1 MVGSAGSSNS
11 ARGQIDMVK
20 ISVVVAVYNNAGSL
34 KLTHQQL
41 SAIVAERLPNY
52 DLEVVFVNDGS
63 ADGSLEELV
72 QIRAGDRRVQVIDF
86 TRNFGQMAAIL
97 AGLSEATGDVVINV
111 SADLQDPLDLVPEM
125 VRSWEAGGEIVVCHR
140 ADRADSFSARLFS
153 RMAYGILRLAQPNM
167 PDGGF
172 DYVLMDRRVVD
183 VFNSID
189 VRHRYFQ
196 GDLLWTGFR
205 TTFIPYVRQERRIGR
220 SQYNFSKKLK
230 NFLDAVLDV
239 SYLPIR
245 LISLAGVTTSAL
257 GMLYG
262 ITIMIAWTFGK
273 TPFEGWAPI
282 MIALL
287 VIGGLIMLM
296 LGVIGEYTWRIYEE
310 VRKRPNYIVRAK
322 LD

>member
-1 MVGSAGSSNS
+1 MP
-11 ARGQIDMVK
+11 K
-20 ISVVVAVYNNAGSL
+20 ISVVIAVYNNAGSL

-41 SAIVAERLPNY
+41 CSIFEERLPNH

-63 ADGSLEELV
+63 ADGSLEELM
-72 QIRAGDRRVQVIDF
+72 QIRAGDQRVQVIDF
-86 TRNFGQMAAIL
+86 TRNFGQMAAML
-97 AGLSEATGDVVINV
+97 AGFSEATGDAVINV

-140 ADRADSFSARLFS
+140 TDRADSFSARLFS

-205 TTFIPYVRQERRIGR
+205 TTFIPYVRQERRIGH

-239 SYLPIR
+239 SYFPIR
-245 LISLAGVTTSAL
+245 LISLAGVATSAL

-262 ITIMIAWTFGK
+262 VTIMIAWALGR

-296 LGVIGEYTWRIYEE
+296 LGVIGEYVWRIYEE